1 MLTTFSSPCP
11 QSTYIWMQKLIGPV
25 FFAAVCNEDVVLDRY
40 VKIKVIS
47 LNTYICYL
55 STVTKAIVEIFM
67 C

>member
-1 MLTTFSSPCP
+1 
-11 QSTYIWMQKLIGPV
+11 MQKLIGPV